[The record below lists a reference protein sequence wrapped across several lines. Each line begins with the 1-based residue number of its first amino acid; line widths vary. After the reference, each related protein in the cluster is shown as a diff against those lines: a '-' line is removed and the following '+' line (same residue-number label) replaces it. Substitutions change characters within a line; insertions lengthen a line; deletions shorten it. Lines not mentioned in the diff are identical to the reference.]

1 MWRKWWTPNNASKW
15 QKGFNS
21 AFKGLILILLTV
33 HLWTRNTNMNNVPDR
48 MLQSYCT
55 TVFHTHTPPLKP
67 KKKRMEI
74 LSTIC
79 GA

>member
-1 MWRKWWTPNNASKW
+1 
-15 QKGFNS
+15 
-21 AFKGLILILLTV
+21 
-33 HLWTRNTNMNNVPDR
+33 MNNVPDR

-55 TVFHTHTPPLKP
+55 TVFHTHTHTHTHTPPLKP